1 MDGKLYK
8 LINENGEE
16 YLSSIP
22 GTLGGNKRLKIYGRL
37 DCPSANRWI
46 AKGYYVQ
53 DRVFFID
60 EETAIK
66 AGYRPC
72 AVCMKKEYEEWKAN
86 QKALTYTLKRKK
98 VIN

>member
-1 MDGKLYK
+1 MGTKIYK
-8 LINENGEE
+8 LVDENGKE

-37 DCPSANRWI
+37 NCPSANRWI

-53 DRVFFID
+53 DRVFFLN
-60 EETAIK
+60 EEIAIK

-72 AVCMKKEYEEWKAN
+72 AVCMKKEYEEWKGQ
-86 QKALTYTLKRKK
+86 QKRLTHTLGRKK
-98 VIN
+98 